1 MESVNLSKN
10 NLKKNIF
17 YMKDHLF
24 PYKEALVFQNITR
37 DVCVMKLFQRFKMLF
52 HQAYRQN

>member
-1 MESVNLSKN
+1 MEH
-10 NLKKNIF
+10 F

-24 PYKEALVFQNITR
+24 PYRKALVFQNLKR